1 MEKGDLILVDW
12 TAKLKDTGEAVETTL
27 EKEAKK
33 LEIFDSAKTYD
44 PRLVAVGDGW
54 VLKGLDDVLLTSE
67 TGKNISIE
75 LSPEKSFGVRDS
87 SKVRMIPIRKFG
99 EKADQLTIGSE
110 VDIDG
115 RRGIVRFVGSGRVQI
130 DFNHKYAGKAINY
143 NLTVVKK
150 LESDNDKINALIR
163 RRIPV
168 KEKDDI
174 VNIESAT
181 VLISIPKD
189 YFMIEGLQIMKNALS
204 DDVFKYIE
212 NINKIQFVEEY
223 SSEKADTVETNT
235 VAVDDENKKAD
246 TVETNTVAVDDENK
260 KADTVD
266 TSDDTKSKEQKDN

>member
-212 NINKIQFVEEY
+212 NISKIQFVEEY
-223 SSEKADTVETNT
+223 SSEKADNVETNT
-235 VAVDDENKKAD
+235 VAVDDENKKSD

>member
-27 EKEAKK
+27 EEEAKK

-99 EKADQLTIGSE
+99 DKADQLTIGSE

-130 DFNHKYAGKAINY
+130 DFNHKYAGKTINY

-174 VNIESAT
+174 VNIESTT
-181 VLISIPKD
+181 VLISIPKN

-223 SSEKADTVETNT
+223 SSEKSDNVETNT
-235 VAVDDENKKAD
+235 VAVDDENKKS
-246 TVETNTVAVDDENK
+246 
-260 KADTVD
+260 DTVD
-266 TSDDTKSKEQKDN
+266 TSDDTKSKEQKDT